1 MPSHLV
7 LHRCMRTLNGV
18 EVSGRTLRIDFS
30 ESDTRVPHK
39 PSQRGSSSYA
49 GGGGASAMGM
59 NSAQKAAG
67 VLEMMIGGQPNPD
80 GHQKSDPVTST
91 LATLSR
97 PQLIELMQQLNQL
110 VRTNQQQ
117 ARGILTAN
125 PQLTKALFQAQI
137 MLGMVKAPQQPSD
150 VQVGTP
156 QQPSNPSQPGV
167 VVNTGMGL
175 QPVGYGAQ
183 GMQQGVPPMPSMQ
196 PSYGMPAHQP
206 AHMMPAPV
214 PGLPPQG
221 PGFSSAAPQPMQ
233 HAPVR
238 APAMPLQQPA
248 QMDPSQ
254 QQALLQQV
262 SPDMSSWRVSLGIAL
277 RAHCR
282 LWLSGD
288 ELDTSANRG
297 SSSRTAAAGN
307 AAEEDHGAVLTTS
320 APAFAWG
327 ESCVDHLATCRHCKI
342 GFGTLHRVRQCFW
355 SGAYQHL
362 RSCGPLTSTK
372 WLPA

>member
-1 MPSHLV
+1 
-7 LHRCMRTLNGV
+7 
-18 EVSGRTLRIDFS
+18 
-30 ESDTRVPHK
+30 
-39 PSQRGSSSYA
+39 
-49 GGGGASAMGM
+49 MGM

-262 SPDMSSWRVSLGIAL
+262 MNLTPQQIEAL
-277 RAHCR
+277 P
-282 LWLSGD
+282 
-288 ELDTSANRG
+288 
-297 SSSRTAAAGN
+297 
-307 AAEEDHGAVLTTS
+307 
-320 APAFAWG
+320 PAQQQQ
-327 ESCVDHLATCRHCKI
+327 VMQLKKI
-342 GFGTLHRVRQCFW
+342 MGQ
-355 SGAYQHL
+355 S
-362 RSCGPLTSTK
+362 
-372 WLPA
+372 